1 MQVHNRQTDRWIAGL
16 ASSPWFRP
24 GRGTSRDTV
33 MRYVTAPRYHYKSRL
48 NKLVGV
54 FCPNQPNY
62 EYSLSWDLVGT
73 EGHLLLSHF
82 VISNST
88 MCSMISIFPYFSI
101 NSPNKCFI
109 SFLSYPPIHFLQV
122 KRIMMGLT
130 LFRCVNLN
138 T

>member
-1 MQVHNRQTDRWIAGL
+1 MFCEELTKCKPESVQVQLHNRQTDRWIAGL

-24 GRGTSRDTV
+24 RRGASRDTV

-48 NKLVGV
+48 NKLVEV

-82 VISNST
+82 GGSVNSSEIVTCVSLRVIL
-88 MCSMISIFPYFSI
+88 IALFYIFF
-101 NSPNKCFI
+101 
-109 SFLSYPPIHFLQV
+109 
-122 KRIMMGLT
+122 
-130 LFRCVNLN
+130 
-138 T
+138 